1 MELPEGLFAD
11 SPIHESTANTAEHWT
26 TGSCKE
32 RWIELVWHLVSKSV
46 SYRVFQGAVLQILRL
61 FLSLH
66 PSGLSVSMEA
76 FLAGGSIDYRFHS
89 FSHVEAVETAT
100 RPLRTALGR

>member
-26 TGSCKE
+26 TESCKE

-46 SYRVFQGAVLQILRL
+46 SYGVFQGAVLQILRL
-61 FLSLH
+61 FLSLR
-66 PSGLSVSMEA
+66 LSVSMEA
-76 FLAGGSIDYRFHS
+76 FLAGGLIDYCFHS
-89 FSHVEAVETAT
+89 FSHVEAIETAT